1 MAVFHGMLME
11 GAAWISD
18 ISGRGGCGS
27 VGGGIV
33 GAVKDVDGVGC
44 VVMAKE
50 ANVGGEGAVDGE
62 VEVGGNPV

>member
-1 MAVFHGMLME
+1 MFHGMLMD
-11 GAAWISD
+11 GAAWRSD
-18 ISGRGGCGS
+18 TSGRGRCGS

-44 VVMAKE
+44 VVMARE

-62 VEVGGNPV
+62 VEVGGNAV